1 MAVLPGEHTRPNVLI
16 IGGFATVPPNYW
28 PMARR
33 LRARADRV
41 SIASIWTPDW
51 AVAAVLGF
59 GPLMRR
65 ARRAIVRA
73 YNEGGGR
80 PLLVIAHSGGGL
92 AARLAMS
99 PVPFNGRVGGV
110 AEAVGCLVT
119 LGTPHGLARLSNR
132 YRHAGHEAAAFLDRE
147 APGAFFAP
155 RTRYLTIGSGFQG
168 DAFPGRVGRLA
179 NQFFSIAVGEETGTA
194 GDGIVPA
201 AAVHLD
207 GAEQMTLDGVRHGM
221 IGSPWDGDEPV
232 LEQWWPTAIR
242 LWREALATR
251 SRSPSQPAAG
261 ANGRKAL
268 ELEVAGWSSGS
279 SSGS

>member
-1 MAVLPGEHTRPNVLI
+1 MTGPAGKNARPNVLI

-33 LRARADRV
+33 LRSRAERV
-41 SIASIWTPDW
+41 SVASIWTPDW
-51 AVAAVLGF
+51 AVASVLGF

-65 ARRAIVRA
+65 ARRAIVTA

-80 PLLVIAHSGGGL
+80 PLMVVAHSGGGL
-92 AARLAMS
+92 ATRLAMS
-99 PVPFNGRVGGV
+99 PVPFNGRAGGV

-119 LGTPHGLARLSNR
+119 LGTPHGLARLRNR
-132 YRHAGHEAAAFLDRE
+132 YRHAGHEAAAFLDRQ

-155 RTRYLTIGSGFQG
+155 RTRYLTIGSGFEG
-168 DAFPGRVGRLA
+168 HVFSGRVDRLA

-221 IGSPWDGDEPV
+221 IGSPWYGDEHV
-232 LEQWWPTAIR
+232 IQQWWPTADH
-242 LWREALATR
+242 LWREALETR
-251 SRSPSQPAAG
+251 AKGHQ
-261 ANGRKAL
+261 
-268 ELEVAGWSSGS
+268 
-279 SSGS
+279 

>member
-1 MAVLPGEHTRPNVLI
+1 MPVPAGDHAQPHVLI
-16 IGGFATVPPNYW
+16 VGGFATVPPNYW

-33 LRARADRV
+33 VAARADRV
-41 SIASIWTPDW
+41 IIASIWTPDW
-51 AVAAVLGF
+51 AIASVLGF

-65 ARRAIVRA
+65 ARRAIVSA

-80 PLLVIAHSGGGL
+80 PLMVIAHSGGGL

-99 PVPFNGRVGGV
+99 PVPFNGREGGV
-110 AEAVGCLVT
+110 ADAVGCLVT

-155 RTRYLTIGSGFQG
+155 RTRYVTVGSGFQE
-168 DAFPGRVGRLA
+168 DAFSGRVGRLA
-179 NQFFSIAVGEETGTA
+179 DQFFSIVVGEETGTT

-221 IGSPWDGDEPV
+221 IGSPWYGDEQV
-232 LEQWWPTAIR
+232 IEQWWPTAVR

-251 SRSPSQPAAG
+251 AAEPSEAA
-261 ANGRKAL
+261 AL
-268 ELEVAGWSSGS
+268 
-279 SSGS
+279 